1 MNWKQTTIVAAIMIL
16 MASCN
21 SNSNS
26 TASASNTADAI
37 YFGGDIITM
46 EGDSATYA
54 EAVAIKDGKI
64 VKTIDRSLLR
74 RALTPQCFRYSI
86 LRKAFEKVKDLS
98 ESATD
103 ESYLVEKIGVD
114 VSIVEG
120 TARNIKVTT
129 KEDLQ
134 LVETL

>member
-1 MNWKQTTIVAAIMIL
+1 MVVEMIAETDIRLHTIPEAIQ
-16 MASCN
+16 
-21 SNSNS
+21 
-26 TASASNTADAI
+26 D
-37 YFGGDIITM
+37 
-46 EGDSATYA
+46 
-54 EAVAIKDGKI
+54 IKDGKI
-64 VKTIDRSLLR
+64 VKTIDRNLLR

-114 VSIVEG
+114 VSVVEG

-134 LVETL
+134 LVETLLKKENV